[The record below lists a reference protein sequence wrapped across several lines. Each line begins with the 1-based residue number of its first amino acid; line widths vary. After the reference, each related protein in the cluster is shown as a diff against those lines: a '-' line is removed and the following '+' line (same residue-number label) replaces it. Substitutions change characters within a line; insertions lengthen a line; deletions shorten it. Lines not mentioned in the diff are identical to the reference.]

1 MRLGLVI
8 ATYRRPDILKTT
20 LTHLF
25 SQPHIPDHIVIS
37 AVNST
42 DIPDLGPHS
51 GKVQVLFGSAGLT
64 AQRNKGLGYL
74 IQCTDVIAFIDDDFI
89 VGKNYFLSVKNIFA
103 QNASI
108 VGATGVV
115 IADGAQSGGLA
126 FEEGVRLVDEFHSG
140 EVAPTIWDVRGTYG
154 CNMAFRTAS
163 IGPLRFDERLPLY
176 GWQEDMDFSGAL
188 RHVGRITKTTL
199 FWGVHLGTKNGKHS
213 EVRLGYSQIINPA
226 YIWNKGNMSFAYA
239 LRLSVK
245 NLLANIVKSIC
256 PESYVDRRGR
266 LRGNAIG
273 VFYLLTGRLLPEHIL
288 DMK

>member
-8 ATYRRPDILKTT
+8 ATYRRPNILGAT

-25 SQPHIPDHIVIS
+25 SQQHIPDHIVIS
-37 AVNST
+37 AVTSA

-51 GKVQVLFGSAGLT
+51 ERVHVVFGNAGLT
-64 AQRNKGLGYL
+64 AQRNKGLAYL
-74 IQCTDVIAFIDDDFI
+74 IDCSDVVAFIDDDFI
-89 VGKNYFLSVKNIFA
+89 VGKDYFSSVRNIFA

-115 IADGAQSGGLA
+115 IADGAQSGGLT
-126 FEEGVRLVDEFHSG
+126 FEEGLRLVEQFPSR
-140 EVAPTIWDVRGTYG
+140 EVTPTIWDVRGTYG
-154 CNMAFRTAS
+154 CNMAFRAAS
-163 IGPLRFDERLPLY
+163 IGTLRFDERLPLY

-188 RHVGRITKTTL
+188 RPMGRIVKTNL
-199 FWGVHLGTKNGKHS
+199 FWGVHLGTKNGKDS

-239 LRLSVK
+239 LRLAIK
-245 NLLANIVKSIC
+245 NLLANIAKSIR

-273 VFYLLTGRLLPEHIL
+273 IFYLLTGRLLPEHIL
-288 DMK
+288 NMK